1 MSKRYIHSY
10 TVEFHVYSDE
20 FDPDDVPTDTLVRS
34 CIHQL
39 NMLNDDDARDRI
51 DYFNSIDNPDS

>member
-20 FDPDDVPTDTLVRS
+20 YHPESVPTDTLVRQ

-39 NMLNDDDARDRI
+39 NTLNDADARARI
-51 DYFNSIDNPDS
+51 DCFESIDNPDS